1 MAERQT
7 TNVVLFSEKSEAG
20 IGGSVVIRRNFSDN
34 VTQTDILRLN
44 EKEANSKV
52 MAAQIAVLWFG
63 AELIL
68 FVLIYY
74 LARMVS
80 TKLDRT

>member
-1 MAERQT
+1 M
-7 TNVVLFSEKSEAG
+7 VLFSEKSEVG
-20 IGGSVVIRRNFSDN
+20 IGGSVVILRKFSDN
-34 VTQTDILRLN
+34 VTQTDIRLN
-44 EKEANSKV
+44 EKEGNSKV
-52 MAAQIAVLWFG
+52 MAAQIAVLWLG

-80 TKLDRT
+80 TKLDTT